1 MSTEN
6 TSIATGLSAMFQ
18 AAQTGGDLRSAFNS
32 PDSVQPAPEPSQEA
46 PEEGDAEVVE
56 ASEQSE
62 ESSQSPSESQDSE
75 VEKVS
80 AESKSDIE
88 EITITDSKGKRT
100 LKVDFSDRDKLKK
113 MVQLAAGARKW
124 QQERDL
130 ERAERAKER
139 EEAKKLTEDMG
150 KFEKAYGQGG
160 YEGVKNLVELL
171 EGSGSFDKFLEQ
183 ATAERDRWDS
193 MTESERR
200 EVEFERKQQSEQSRL
215 KELESK
221 YESKLAELTSRQEQ
235 AEVKSL
241 ESKLHPAFDRYRF
254 AGKLND
260 PVAEQRLDR
269 ALWSQAMES
278 LEAIPENVEITQ
290 AMIEKEFRKAAA
302 DFSSAV
308 NKQVNQKV
316 QKVIRTT
323 KEDATRKAQATVNKS
338 MKSSGAADQFRKDI
352 SQSGSGGLASAL
364 RAMVEGRVKLK

>member
-6 TSIATGLSAMFQ
+6 TSIAEGLSAMFQ

-32 PDSVQPAPEPSQEA
+32 PESVSAPEAAPQEVAEEVESETIQAGEQPEEVA
-46 PEEGDAEVVE
+46 PE
-56 ASEQSE
+56 Q
-62 ESSQSPSESQDSE
+62 SESQDSKDD
-75 VEKVS
+75 KVS
-80 AESKSDIE
+80 ASKSADIE

-124 QQERDL
+124 QQERDT

-139 EEAKKLTEDMG
+139 EESKKLAEDMS

-171 EGSGSFDKFLEQ
+171 EGSGSFDKFLASANE
-183 ATAERDRWDS
+183 ERDRWENMS
-193 MTESERR
+193 ESEKRDI
-200 EVEFERKQQSEQSRL
+200 EFERKQTAEQSRL

-235 AEVKSL
+235 AEIKSL

-260 PVAEQRLDR
+260 PIAEQRLDK

-278 LEAIPENVEITQ
+278 LEAVPENVEITQ

-302 DFSSAV
+302 EFSSAV

-338 MKSSGAADQFRKDI
+338 MKSTGAADQFRKDI